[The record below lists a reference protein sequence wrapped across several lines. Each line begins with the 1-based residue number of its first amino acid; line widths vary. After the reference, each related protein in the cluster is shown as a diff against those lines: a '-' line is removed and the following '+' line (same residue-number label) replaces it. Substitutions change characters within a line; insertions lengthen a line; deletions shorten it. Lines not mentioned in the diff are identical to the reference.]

1 MINVELTEREY
12 YILNVILGHLVPNN
26 HTWSILEKFDM
37 ELDCEDYA
45 KLQFQKDSDG
55 FMNFGFWEDKE

>member
-1 MINVELTEREY
+1 MINVELTEHEY

-45 KLQFQKDSDG
+45 KLKFQKDSDG
-55 FMNFGFWEDKE
+55 FMNFEFWEDKQ